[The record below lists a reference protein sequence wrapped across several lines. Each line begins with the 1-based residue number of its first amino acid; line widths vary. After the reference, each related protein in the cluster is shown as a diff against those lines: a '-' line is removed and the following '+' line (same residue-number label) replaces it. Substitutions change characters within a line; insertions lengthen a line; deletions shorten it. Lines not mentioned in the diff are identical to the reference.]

1 MQELVIELPKLLQ
14 NKTAKRYTFNDTGL
28 TIEDYAKHNQI
39 IEVPIH
45 AIQSFR
51 FGVNWIRGSHFVI
64 GRQYF
69 LELRDG
75 ENYIVSIKF
84 SSYYGIRKKN
94 YHEIYLKI
102 INVVWE
108 HYFTYQLNY
117 YADLYRDGESFSLSD
132 IYFAAE
138 GIRWNNILL
147 PWKDVGISSYTTYFV
162 IFNNNDKKINKSFRY
177 ITDWNAYLLKALL
190 EGIVKGLKSSVDE
203 Y

>member
-1 MQELVIELPKLLQ
+1 
-14 NKTAKRYTFNDTGL
+14 
-28 TIEDYAKHNQI
+28 
-39 IEVPIH
+39 
-45 AIQSFR
+45 
-51 FGVNWIRGSHFVI
+51 
-64 GRQYF
+64 
-69 LELRDG
+69 
-75 ENYIVSIKF
+75 
-84 SSYYGIRKKN
+84 
-94 YHEIYLKI
+94 
-102 INVVWE
+102 VWE